1 MAISF
6 NKKEQEKKK
15 QRKKVEKQKRKEER
29 KSNAGNK
36 SFDDMIAYVDEY
48 GRIVDT
54 PPEPRAKSKIDA
66 DSIAVSTPKK
76 PEEDSVLTGRVE
88 HFNDEKGY
96 GFIKDSN
103 SVEKYF
109 FHISNAYESI
119 KQGEQV
125 NFELERGPK
134 GMNAVKIQLA
144 EEKK

>member
-6 NKKEQEKKK
+6 NKKEQEKNK
-15 QRKKVEKQKRKEER
+15 QRKKIEKQKRKEER

-54 PPEPRAKSKIDA
+54 PPERRAKSDIDVE
-66 DSIAVSTPKK
+66 SIAVSTPKK
-76 PEEDSVLTGRVE
+76 AEEDSVLKGRVE

-96 GFIKDSN
+96 GFIKEAN

-109 FHISNAYESI
+109 FHISNAYASI

-125 NFELERGPK
+125 NFELERGLK
-134 GMNAVKIQLA
+134 GMNAIKIQLI
-144 EEKK
+144 EQKK